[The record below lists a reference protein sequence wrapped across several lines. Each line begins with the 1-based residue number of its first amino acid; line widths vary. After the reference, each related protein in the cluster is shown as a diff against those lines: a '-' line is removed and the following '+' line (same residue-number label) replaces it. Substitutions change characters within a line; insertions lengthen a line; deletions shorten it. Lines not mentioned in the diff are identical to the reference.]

1 MALPVSDYV
10 IYALLI
16 FVGLIIIYFIIK
28 ELRIWRNEPRLAQ
41 IGLDREKLDLI
52 KSEMSMRAEPY
63 SKLSDEKMGELRKID
78 AENASLEVG
87 IFGKQK
93 TVESRIQR
101 LENQVKDKKY
111 DRMLERIRE
120 EEIKLR

>member
-1 MALPVSDYV
+1 MALPVNDYV
-10 IYALLI
+10 VYALLI

-28 ELRIWRNEPRLAQ
+28 ELRIWRNQPRLAQ
-41 IGLDREKLDLI
+41 IELDREKLDLI
-52 KSEMSMRAEPY
+52 KSDMSTRGEPY
-63 SKLSDEKMGELRKID
+63 SKLSDEKLGELRQIEE
-78 AENASLEVG
+78 ENTALEVG

>member
-1 MALPVSDYV
+1 MALPVNDSV

-28 ELRIWRNEPRLAQ
+28 ELRIWRNQPRLAQ
-41 IGLDREKLDLI
+41 IDLDREKLDLI
-52 KSEMSMRAEPY
+52 RSEMSMRDEPY
-63 SKLSDEKMGELRKID
+63 SKLSDEKLGELRTLE
-78 AENASLEVG
+78 AENAELETD

-101 LENQVKDKKY
+101 LENQVKDRKY
-111 DRMLERIRE
+111 DKMLDRIRE

>member
-1 MALPVSDYV
+1 MAFAVNDYV

-28 ELRIWRNEPRLAQ
+28 ELRAWRNQPRLAQ
-41 IGLDREKLDLI
+41 IDLDREKLDLI
-52 KSEMSMRAEPY
+52 KADMGKRGEPY
-63 SKLSDEKMGELRKID
+63 SKLSDEKLGELRQLD
-78 AENASLEVG
+78 DENAALEVG

-101 LENQVKDKKY
+101 LENQVTDKKY
-111 DRMLERIRE
+111 DKMLDRIRE

>member
-1 MALPVSDYV
+1 MAFAINDYV

-28 ELRIWRNEPRLAQ
+28 ELRTWRNQPRLAQ
-41 IGLDREKLDLI
+41 IELDREKLDLI
-52 KSEMSMRAEPY
+52 KADMGKRGEPY
-63 SKLSDEKMGELRKID
+63 SKLSDEKLGELRQLD
-78 AENASLEVG
+78 EENTALEVG

-101 LENQVKDKKY
+101 LENQVTDKKY
-111 DRMLERIRE
+111 DKMLDRIRE